1 MTDVAELEEKT
12 PDGSEDGV
20 ALALS
25 GGGYRA
31 MMFHVGA
38 LYRLNEIGLLGKLA
52 RISSVS
58 GGSITAG
65 LLGLLWSKLQFDNGK
80 AANFGLFCDGIRA
93 IADTTDDAGAVIA
106 RILRPVTS
114 SD

>member
-1 MTDVAELEEKT
+1 MSAADLPELEEDSAAGT
-12 PDGSEDGV
+12 EEGV

-38 LYRLNEIGLLGKLA
+38 LYRLNEVGLLGKLT

-58 GGSITAG
+58 GGSITAAY
-65 LLGLLWSKLQFDNGK
+65 LGLRWADLQFQDGT
-80 AANFGLFCDGIRA
+80 AAKFGLFVDNIRA
-93 IADTTDDAGAVIA
+93 MAETTVDVGAIIGG
-106 RILRPVTS
+106 ILLPGAI
-114 SD
+114 

>member
-12 PDGSEDGV
+12 PDRSEDVV

-38 LYRLNEIGLLGKLA
+38 MYRLNEKGLLGTLT

-58 GGSITAG
+58 GG
-65 LLGLLWSKLQFDNGK
+65 
-80 AANFGLFCDGIRA
+80 
-93 IADTTDDAGAVIA
+93 
-106 RILRPVTS
+106 
-114 SD
+114 